1 MPRRNDIRSVF
12 VVGSGPIVIGQ
23 ACEFD
28 YAGTQACKALKQV
41 GVRVVLLNSNPATI
55 MTDPEMADATYIE
68 PITVETAE
76 RILAKE
82 RPDAML
88 ASLGGQTGLNLAKEL
103 AERGILDKYG
113 CELIGVKLDSI
124 RKAEDRKLFNEAMV
138 RIGLEVPRNGVAH
151 NLEEALAIVEHTG
164 FPAILRPSYT
174 LGGTGGSIAYNK
186 VEFVEKVKMALAAS
200 PVGSVLIDESVLGWK
215 EIEVEVV
222 RDRTDR
228 IVVVCF
234 IENVDP
240 MGIHTGDS
248 ITIAP
253 TLTLTDEEL
262 ARLREAS
269 EKIIRE
275 IGVDSGGCNIQFA
288 MDPKTGR
295 TLVIELNPRVSRS
308 SALASKATGYPIA
321 KFSALL
327 ALGYT
332 LEEIEKEVLPGAPA
346 TREPAVDYI
355 VTKVPRFA
363 FEKFPTTDP
372 ILTTQ
377 MKSVGEAMA
386 VGKTF
391 RESLLKALRSLETG
405 SHGLESPLGK
415 RPLEPYTDAD
425 IERIRAEIKLPTAE
439 RIYWIAEAFRAGLE
453 IAEVHEATAI
463 DPFFLGEI
471 AAIVEEERRIAR
483 DGLGDAESLR
493 RYKAQGFSDRRLAFL
508 TGTTEQEV
516 RRLRRDL
523 GVHAAFRRIRAYAA
537 AADGDVAYFYSTY
550 GTDVC
555 DARPSNRRKVMI
567 LGGGPN
573 RIGQGIEFDYCCVHA
588 SWALKEAGYETI
600 MVNCNPETVS
610 TDFDTSDRL
619 YFEPLTLEDVL
630 EIARVEKP
638 VGVVVQF
645 GGQTPLKLAAALAEA
660 EIPILGTPVDAI
672 DRAEDRERFTGVVRK
687 LGLLQ
692 PEHGIARSTEE
703 ALAVARE
710 IGFPVIVRPSY
721 VLGGRAMEICHD
733 EAQLREYLSQAVR
746 ASEERPVLVDRFL
759 REAHEVDIDIV
770 CDGERVVIGG
780 VLEHIE
786 EAGVHSGDSACSLPP
801 HSLHEDIVRKIEAQ
815 TAAIARELGVV
826 GLLNAQF
833 AVQGDRIYVLEVNPR
848 ASRTVPFVA
857 KATGVPLAK
866 LAAGAM
872 VGRRLSPEL
881 PERLALHG
889 FAVKE
894 SVFPFRRLPGVDP
907 ILGPEMKSTGEVMGI
922 DRSFARAFWKS
933 QVASGNAL
941 PRSGRCF
948 ISVRDE
954 DKPAATELA
963 RRLVALGFQLV
974 ATRGT
979 AQYLYE
985 RGIPTDVV
993 LKVAEGRPHV
1003 VDKILDGAIHLV
1015 INTTAGKKELQDSYS
1030 IRRETLNR
1038 GIPYF
1043 TTIAGARAAVTSL
1056 EETLHG
1062 EVDLFPI
1069 QEIYRS
1075 SGEKRTG

>member
-1 MPRRNDIRSVF
+1 MPRRKDIRSVF

-28 YAGTQACKALKQV
+28 YAGAQACKALKAE
-41 GVRVVLLNSNPATI
+41 GLRVILLNSNPATI

-88 ASLGGQTGLNLAKEL
+88 PTLGGQTGLNLAKEL
-103 AERGILDKYG
+103 AERGILERYG
-113 CELIGVKLDSI
+113 CELIGVTLESI
-124 RKAEDRKLFNEAMV
+124 RKAEDRELFNQAID
-138 RIGLEVPRNGVAH
+138 RIGLEVPKNGVAH
-151 NLEEALAIVEHTG
+151 SLEEARAIVEQTG
-164 FPAILRPSYT
+164 FPAILRPSFT

-186 VEFVEKVKMALAAS
+186 VEFEEKVKAALDAS

-215 EIEVEVV
+215 EIEVELI

-228 IVVVCF
+228 ILMVCT

-248 ITIAP
+248 ITVAP
-253 TLTLTDEEL
+253 ALTLSEEDL
-262 ARLREAS
+262 GRLREVS

-288 MDPKTGR
+288 MNPETGR
-295 TLVIELNPRVSRS
+295 LVVIEMNPRVSRS

-327 ALGYT
+327 AIGYT
-332 LEEIEKEVLPGAPA
+332 LEEIEKEAIPGAPA
-346 TREPAVDYI
+346 TREPTLDFV

-372 ILTTQ
+372 RLSTS

-386 VGKTF
+386 FGSTF
-391 RESLLKALRSLETG
+391 RESFQKALRSLETG

-415 RPLEPYTDAD
+415 RPQDTYSDEER
-425 IERIRAEIKLPTAE
+425 ERILNQLKVPTSD
-439 RIYWIAEAFRAGLE
+439 RLYWVAEAFRAGLE
-453 IAEVHEATAI
+453 TEAVEAATSI
-463 DPFFLGEI
+463 DPYFLGQI
-471 AAIVEEERRIAR
+471 RALVQEEARIAR
-483 DGLGDAESLR
+483 EGIQDAKALR
-493 RYKAQGFSDRRLAFL
+493 SYKEQGFSDKRLAFL
-508 TGTTEQEV
+508 TGTTEREV
-516 RRLRRDL
+516 RRLRADL
-523 GVHAAFRRIRAYAA
+523 GVRASYRRIRAYA
-537 AADGDVAYFYSTY
+537 GSEQGEIAYLYSTY
-550 GTDVC
+550 ADKPC
-555 DARPSNRRKVMI
+555 DARPTEGRKVMI

-588 SWALKEAGYETI
+588 SFALKEAGYETI

-610 TDFDTSDRL
+610 TDWETSDRL

-630 EIARVEKP
+630 ELSRVEKP
-638 VGVVVQF
+638 LGAMVQF
-645 GGQTPLKLAAALAEA
+645 GGQTPLKLAQALEEA
-660 EIPILGTPVDAI
+660 GVPILGTSPDAI
-672 DRAEDRERFTGVVRK
+672 DRAEDRERFTGVVQK

-692 PEHGIARSTEE
+692 PENGLARSLDE
-703 ALAVARE
+703 ALAVARK
-710 IGFPVIVRPSY
+710 IGFPVMVRPSY

-733 EAQLREYLSQAVR
+733 EAQIHEYLTHAVK
-746 ASEERPVLVDRFL
+746 ASEEKPVLVDRYL
-759 REAHEVDIDIV
+759 RDAHEVDIDVV
-770 CDGERVVIGG
+770 CDGERVIVGG

-801 HSLHEDIVRKIEAQ
+801 HSLSEDIVRKIETA

-833 AVQGDRIYVLEVNPR
+833 AVQGDKIYVLEVNPR

-857 KATGVPLAK
+857 KASGVPLAK
-866 LAAGAM
+866 IAAGAM
-872 VGRRLSPEL
+872 VGRRIPAEL
-881 PERLALHG
+881 PDRPRFER

-894 SVFPFRRLPGVDP
+894 SVFPFNKLSGVDP
-907 ILGPEMKSTGEVMGI
+907 VLGPEMKSTGEVMGI
-922 DRSFARAFWKS
+922 DRSFAKAFWKS
-933 QVASGNAL
+933 QLASGNAL
-941 PRSGRCF
+941 PQSGRCF

-954 DKPAATELA
+954 DKPAAAELA
-963 RRLVALGFQLV
+963 RRMVALGFELI
-974 ATRGT
+974 ATQGT
-979 AQYLYE
+979 AKYL
-985 RGIPTDVV
+985 RDRDIPTDMV

-1015 INTTAGKKELQDSYS
+1015 FNTTAGKKALEDSYS

-1056 EETLHG
+1056 EEIRGG
-1062 EVDLFPI
+1062 ELDVFSLQELFP
-1069 QEIYRS
+1069 
-1075 SGEKRTG
+1075 KR